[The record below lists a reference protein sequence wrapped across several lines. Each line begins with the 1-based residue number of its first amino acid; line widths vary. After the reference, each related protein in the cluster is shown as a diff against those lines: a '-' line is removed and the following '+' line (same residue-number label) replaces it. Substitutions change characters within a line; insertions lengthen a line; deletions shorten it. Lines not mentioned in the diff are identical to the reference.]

1 MQQSTVWWTRRDHKG
16 PTKYGG
22 GTNWF
27 ETYQSRG
34 INNEEERGYEPR
46 VDKLIQHA
54 NMLQHALSITLD
66 DESSILPPGDKQYT
80 IQS

>member
-46 VDKLIQHA
+46 VDKN
-54 NMLQHALSITLD
+54 NMRICYNLHY
-66 DESSILPPGDKQYT
+66 QYVG
-80 IQS
+80 